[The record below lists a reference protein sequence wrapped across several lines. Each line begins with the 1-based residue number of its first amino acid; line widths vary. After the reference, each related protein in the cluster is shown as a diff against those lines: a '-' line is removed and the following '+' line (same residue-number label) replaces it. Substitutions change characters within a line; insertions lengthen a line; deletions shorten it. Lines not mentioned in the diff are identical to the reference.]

1 MKIVNEQVERLSM
14 HLPLVSI
21 VVCTLNRKDS
31 LNECLAHLVKIA
43 YPESRYEILVVD
55 GGSTDG
61 TKDLVKKNFPNVR
74 FIVDERKGVSYARN
88 TGAEN
93 TRGEIVVYTDDDCIV
108 GKDWLRNLIA
118 EFSNPKIGA
127 VGGPV
132 RLLHPEKIPRR
143 FLVRTALGVYDLGE
157 SVRTTRNVRKLITA
171 NMAVRREVFHKI
183 NFDTELGR
191 EGKALFALEDIDF
204 CESLLEHGYGLLYTP
219 DALVYHNINVSRVN
233 MKYLMMSA
241 IYGGVSLYFMKKKR
255 AKSRIN
261 LFASLLRYM
270 PGNLLLF
277 LQNRTTENLCFLI
290 GKIVACFAFLKD
302 ISNWSVV
309 RITDH

>member
-1 MKIVNEQVERLSM
+1 
-14 HLPLVSI
+14 
-21 VVCTLNRKDS
+21 
-31 LNECLAHLVKIA
+31 
-43 YPESRYEILVVD
+43 VVD

-61 TKDLVKKNFPNVR
+61 TKGLVKKNFPDIR
-74 FIVDERKGVSYARN
+74 FMLDERPGVSYARN

-93 TRGEIVVYTDDDCIV
+93 ARGEIVAYTDDDCIV

-132 RLLHPEKIPRR
+132 RLLHPEAIPRKL
-143 FLVRTALGVYDLGE
+143 LVRSALGIYDFGE
-157 SVRTTRNVRKLITA
+157 SIRTARNVRELITA

-183 NFDTELGR
+183 KFDTELGR
-191 EGKALFALEDIDF
+191 KGKALFDAEDIDF
-204 CESLLEHGYGLLYTP
+204 CEALLEHGYELLYTP
-219 DALVYHNINVSRVN
+219 DALVYHNINVSKVN
-233 MKYLMMSA
+233 MKYVMMRA
-241 IYGGVSLYFMKKKR
+241 VYGGVSLYLMKKKR

-261 LFASLLRYM
+261 ILSSLLRYM

-290 GKIVACFAFLKD
+290 GRIVACFAFLKD
-302 ISNWSVV
+302 TSNWSVA